1 MNKPNIPIFL
11 LFFFFK
17 RKISQFR
24 TNVSNS
30 FSIRV
35 YFDTLNRPKS
45 AELFISG
52 VVRQE
57 NNLPSF
63 LPDFL
68 VFPEIHDRLM
78 TIIISSLR
86 KNLP

>member
-1 MNKPNIPIFL
+1 MVF
-11 LFFFFK
+11 LFFFFFLREK
-17 RKISQFR
+17 FLNLEH
-24 TNVSNS
+24 NVSNS
-30 FSIRV
+30 FPIRV
-35 YFDTLNRPKS
+35 YLDTLNRPKS

-52 VVRQE
+52 IVRQE
-57 NNLPSF
+57 NNLPSL

-78 TIIISSLR
+78 TIVISPLR